1 MEKSF
6 LDYPSAW
13 MTAVFFAMPRLL
25 GIFSILPMFSRQAL
39 PGILRIGVAFSLA
52 IFIVPSLVDQA
63 LAVSRSGLLV
73 LGIVLKEVIIGFVL
87 GFVIALPIWA
97 FEIMGAYVDNQRG
110 ASIAATISPLTG
122 HDSSPLGD
130 LFGQAAVTFLLISGG
145 YMLILS
151 LIYDSFIIWPVFD
164 WIPRFNSETPM
175 ILLQQMDRL
184 MSLAVL
190 LSAPVIFAMFLA
202 EFGLGLV
209 SRFVPQLQVFFMAMP
224 IKSALAMF
232 VFAVYATTL
241 FGYAQ
246 DEFESIGTIA
256 LRTLSSIF
264 AQAPK

>member
-1 MEKSF
+1 MEKNF

-25 GIFSILPMFSRQAL
+25 AIFSILPVFSRQAL
-39 PGILRIGVAFSLA
+39 PGLLRVGVAFSVA
-52 IFIVPSLVDQA
+52 IFVVPSLVDQS
-63 LAVSRSGLLV
+63 LSVSRSGLLV
-73 LGIVLKEVIIGFVL
+73 LGILLKEVAIGFIL
-87 GFVIALPIWA
+87 GFVISLPIWA

-110 ASIAATISPLTG
+110 ASIAATVSPLTG

-130 LFGQAAVTFLLISGG
+130 LFSQAAVTFLLISGG

-151 LIYDSFIIWPVFD
+151 VIYDSFMIWRVFD
-164 WIPRFNSETPM
+164 WVPRFSSETPM
-175 ILLQQMDRL
+175 ILLSQMDKL

-241 FGYAQ
+241 FGYAEN
-246 DEFESIGTIA
+246 EFESIGKIA
-256 LRTLSSIF
+256 LRTLASIF
-264 AQAPK
+264 SQALP